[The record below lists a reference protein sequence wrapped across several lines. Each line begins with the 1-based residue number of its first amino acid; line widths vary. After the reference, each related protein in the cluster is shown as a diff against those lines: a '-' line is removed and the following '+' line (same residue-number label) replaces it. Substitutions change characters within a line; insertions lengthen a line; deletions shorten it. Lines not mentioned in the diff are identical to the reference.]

1 MFLPIG
7 DENPRERTPY
17 VNYAILAANVFV
29 FLFVQLPSPD
39 GAIRWA
45 MVPGS
50 LDPVTL
56 FTSMFLHAGLLHLAG
71 NMLFLW
77 ICGDNVEDRLGHVGY
92 LFFYLAWGLAAAVA
106 HLYTT
111 ANPDIPTLGASGA
124 ISGVMAA
131 YVVFFP
137 RHRIK
142 MFIWFMI
149 YVDRIFIPAWA
160 WIGFWF
166 AEQIFLSSAGQGG
179 GVAYAAHIGG
189 FLAGLVVA
197 FPARLISKPPAAPL
211 PESVLRSSRYEDAQS
226 PLLTLDD
233 PGITFLDSAG
243 VDRYAV
249 LFVGDD
255 LHSLGAAAEVVAKVA
270 GEAPAAVAR
279 RLQATRGVVA
289 RRLSRAAAERIQR
302 DLRALAFPAAIVP
315 DVDPP
320 RPLRADNAGW
330 DETALYVR
338 AGARELAV
346 PWSKPFLYVGARVD
360 GRYLLDAFVDPRTSF
375 RFEGKPGPIARAVL
389 EYREGAVL
397 NEGVRALA
405 GGGALGWL
413 DFPRGEDYDDYVF
426 WLYNLVLSRVTPR
439 RGPA

>member
-17 VNYAILAANVFV
+17 VNYALLAANIAV
-29 FLFVQLPSPD
+29 FLLVQLPSPD

-45 MVPGS
+45 MRPAS
-50 LDPVTL
+50 LEPITL
-56 FTSMFLHAGLLHLAG
+56 FTSMFLHAGVLHLAG

-92 LFFYLAWGLAAAVA
+92 LFFYLGWGLAAAVA

-111 ANPDIPTLGASGA
+111 AHPDIPTLGASGA

-142 MFIWFMI
+142 MFIWFMFYI
-149 YVDRIFIPAWA
+149 DRIFIPAWA

-166 AEQIFLSSAGQGG
+166 AEQIFLSSAGQGD

-189 FLAGLVVA
+189 FLAGLAVA
-197 FPARLISKPPAAPL
+197 FPARLISKPPPAPL
-211 PESVLRSSRYEDAQS
+211 PESVLRSSRQED
-226 PLLTLDD
+226 PGPFLTIED
-233 PGITFLDSAG
+233 PGIAFLDVPA
-243 VDRYAV
+243 DRFAV

-255 LHSLGAAAEVVAKVA
+255 LPSGRAVATAVAEYS
-270 GEAPAAVAR
+270 GEAPPAVAR
-279 RLQATRGVVA
+279 RLEATRGVVA
-289 RRLSRAAAERIQR
+289 RRQPRPAAERIQR
-302 DLRALAFPAAIVP
+302 ELRGLGLASVVVP

-330 DETALYVR
+330 DENALYVR
-338 AGARELAV
+338 SGARELAI
-346 PWSKPFLYVGARVD
+346 PWPKPFLYVGARVE
-360 GRYLLDAFVDPRTSF
+360 GRYLLDVFVDPRTAF
-375 RFEGKPGPIARAVL
+375 RFEGKPGPVARAVL

-397 NEGVRALA
+397 NEGVRVLA
-405 GGGALGWL
+405 SWGSWGWL
-413 DFPRGEDYDDYVF
+413 DFRRGEDYEDYVF
-426 WLYNLVLSRVTPR
+426 WLYHLVLR
-439 RGPA
+439 RGAA